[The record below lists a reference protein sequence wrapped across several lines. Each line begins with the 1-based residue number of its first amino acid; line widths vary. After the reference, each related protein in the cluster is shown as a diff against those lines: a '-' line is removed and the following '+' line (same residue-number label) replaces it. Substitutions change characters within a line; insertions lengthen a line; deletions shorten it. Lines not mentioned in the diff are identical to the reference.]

1 MDGVVLPPPNSTSA
15 GHLGEP
21 RMLLAV
27 IVWLKCGTDWKSRFR
42 YSYYPFP
49 HAKIVIEESRI
60 FRVACTAC
68 GGKHLKMSMRSQT
81 MGSGRTARSRPRSAD
96 VNRLLFV
103 RFLADLLDQRFTI
116 PGTSIRVGLDPILGL
131 VPGIG
136 DALANIAGSAILI
149 IAVQLN
155 VPKIVLIRM
164 GLNVAANALIGAI
177 PILGDIFSIWF
188 RSNAKNA
195 DLLERYV
202 GSERRRAGLG
212 DWLFVAGIISAVVL
226 IGFGIILAIVWMI
239 GWLRAAWGRAF

>member
-1 MDGVVLPPPNSTSA
+1 MWNRLEVKISLLFIILFPMLNCNRGISDLSG
-15 GHLGEP
+15 
-21 RMLLAV
+21 RMHSV
-27 IVWLKCGTDWKSRFR
+27 R
-42 YSYYPFP
+42 
-49 HAKIVIEESRI
+49 
-60 FRVACTAC
+60 
-68 GGKHLKMSMRSQT
+68 GKLKMSMRSQT
-81 MGSGRTARSRPRSAD
+81 MGSARTARSRPRSTD

-155 VPKIVLIRM
+155 VPKIVLTRM
-164 GLNVAANALIGAI
+164 GLNIAANALIGAI
-177 PILGDIFSIWF
+177 PVFGAIFSIWF

-195 DLLERYV
+195 DLLERYA
-202 GSERRRAGLG
+202 GSERRRAGLD

-226 IGFGIILAIVWMI
+226 IGFGIILAIVWVI
-239 GWLRAAWGRAF
+239 GWLGAAWGRAF

>member
-1 MDGVVLPPPNSTSA
+1 
-15 GHLGEP
+15 
-21 RMLLAV
+21 
-27 IVWLKCGTDWKSRFR
+27 
-42 YSYYPFP
+42 
-49 HAKIVIEESRI
+49 
-60 FRVACTAC
+60 
-68 GGKHLKMSMRSQT
+68 MRSQT
-81 MGSGRTARSRPRSAD
+81 MDSGRTARSRPRSAD

-149 IAVQLN
+149 IAVQLT

-195 DLLERYV
+195 DLLERYA
-202 GSERRRAGLG
+202 GSETRRAGLD

-226 IGFGIILAIVWMI
+226 IGFGIILAIVWVI
-239 GWLRAAWGRAF
+239 GRLGAAWGRAF

>member
-1 MDGVVLPPPNSTSA
+1 MWNRLEVKISLLFIILFPMLNCNRGISDLSG
-15 GHLGEP
+15 
-21 RMLLAV
+21 RMH
-27 IVWLKCGTDWKSRFR
+27 SMR
-42 YSYYPFP
+42 
-49 HAKIVIEESRI
+49 
-60 FRVACTAC
+60 
-68 GGKHLKMSMRSQT
+68 GKLKMSTRSQT
-81 MGSGRTARSRPRSAD
+81 MGSGRTARSRSRSAD

-116 PGTSIRVGLDPILGL
+116 PGTSIRVGLDPIVGL
-131 VPGIG
+131 IPGIG

-177 PILGDIFSIWF
+177 PILGAIFSIWF

-195 DLLERYV
+195 DLLERYA
-202 GSERRRAGLG
+202 GSERRRAGLD

-226 IGFGIILAIVWMI
+226 IGFGIILAIVWVI
-239 GWLRAAWGRAF
+239 GWLGAAWGRAF